1 MLWDAFLG
9 IGLIAT
15 WGIVYAVMKKVESL
29 QHDVDTF
36 GNFVRIMR
44 FNEIQ
49 KERDENN
56 ERAKKK

>member
-9 IGLIAT
+9 IGLFAT
-15 WGIVYAVMKKVESL
+15 WGILYACAKKLDAL
-29 QHDVDTF
+29 QKDVDTF

-49 KERDENN
+49 RDEDA
-56 ERAKKK
+56 RSKKK